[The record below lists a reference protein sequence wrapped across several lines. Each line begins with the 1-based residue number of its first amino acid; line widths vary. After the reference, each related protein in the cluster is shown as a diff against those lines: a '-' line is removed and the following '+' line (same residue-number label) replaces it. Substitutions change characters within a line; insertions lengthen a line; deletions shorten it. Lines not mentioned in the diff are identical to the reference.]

1 MGCLMKVSAFALLV
15 LAGACTKTECINADG
30 CDTAEPEAGPTG
42 PVTVQFEWVNAA
54 AFEVTVTGI
63 SSAKL
68 GIAETGLG
76 GTGYYLEDCVGAGA
90 KCHPLTEGT
99 NTFISQHENATG
111 VPWDGVLDD
120 GETFLHQ
127 DAEEHLTY
135 AVWSMNDD
143 CLAVAGQDVGYYA
156 THGCVNLGD

>member
-1 MGCLMKVSAFALLV
+1 MKVSTLALLV
-15 LAGACTKTECINADG
+15 LTGACTKTECINADG
-30 CDTAEPEAGPTG
+30 CDTAVPEVGPTG
-42 PVTVQFEWVNAA
+42 PVTVEFEWVNAA

-63 SSAKL
+63 ANAKL

-90 KCHPLTEGT
+90 KCHALTEGT

-111 VPWDGVLDD
+111 VPWDGVLED

-135 AVWSMNDD
+135 AAWSLDDD